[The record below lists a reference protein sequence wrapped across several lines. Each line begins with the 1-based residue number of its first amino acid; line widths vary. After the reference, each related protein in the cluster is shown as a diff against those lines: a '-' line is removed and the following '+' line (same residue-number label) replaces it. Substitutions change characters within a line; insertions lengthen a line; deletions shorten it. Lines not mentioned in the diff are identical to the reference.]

1 MKTIK
6 FLAVLLIMIGFVT
19 NTAQSQAFVIHDQT
33 RVLWTGYSGYL
44 PDDSYAVLT
53 PSGNVLLSATY
64 QLDPEDPL
72 VPEKGVKKVAV
83 WGGTG
88 GNDWIWS
95 WEGMLYAFADAE
107 MIVTSRGK
115 AKIVYILKHTEYYE
129 NLP

>member
-1 MKTIK
+1 MKTLKLFVILCIL
-6 FLAVLLIMIGFVT
+6 FGFGM

-44 PDDSYAVLT
+44 PEDSYAVLT
-53 PSGNVLLSATY
+53 PSGNLLISATY
-64 QLDPEDPL
+64 QLCPEDPL
-72 VPEKGVKKVAV
+72 VPDKGVKKVTV

-95 WEGMLYAFADAE
+95 WDGILYSFTDAE
-107 MIVTSRGK
+107 MIVTSNGK
-115 AKIVYILKHTEYYE
+115 AKIIYHLKHTEYYE